1 MLSFREMS
9 PIPVVDSMRDGCVLD
24 RPAVDK
30 EILRT
35 PARPCPN
42 RIDCKT
48 FQQKPRSLLPP
59 RDDVFQKSRPID
71 LQDTISEGRD
81 GRVFQAILPV
91 VPEPKLRARPRQRG
105 LLDDLA
111 EMRKLGRAR
120 FEKLPPGRSV
130 EEQIRDLD
138 LGPWSRGSLFRFG
151 DGAAGHQHPGSY
163 GLMPACGDHPHLRH
177 RSDAR
182 QRLATKAQGPDPQ
195 EVFLRPQ
202 LTRRM

>member
-9 PIPVVDSMRDGCVLD
+9 PIPVVDSMRDGYVLD

-42 RIDCKT
+42 RIDRKT
-48 FQQKPRSLLPP
+48 FQQKPRSLLPH

-81 GRVFQAILPV
+81 GRVFQHILPV

-111 EMRKLGRAR
+111 EMRKLGRGR

-138 LGPWSRGSLFRFG
+138 LGPCSRGSLYRVC
-151 DGAAGHQHPGSY
+151 DGAAGPQHPRSS
-163 GLMPACGDHPHLRH
+163 GLLPACGSHSP
-177 RSDAR
+177 
-182 QRLATKAQGPDPQ
+182 
-195 EVFLRPQ
+195 LRPPRGA
-202 LTRRM
+202 RR

>member
-42 RIDCKT
+42 RIDRKT
-48 FQQKPRSLLPP
+48 FQQKPRSLLPH

-81 GRVFQAILPV
+81 GRVFQHILPV

-111 EMRKLGRAR
+111 EMRKLGRGR

-130 EEQIRDLD
+130 EEKISD
-138 LGPWSRGSLFRFG
+138 LGLCTWICGSLLRFS
-151 DGAAGHQHPGSY
+151 DGVAGIKYAGCS
-163 GLMPACGDHPHLRH
+163 GLMEG
-177 RSDAR
+177 SF
-182 QRLATKAQGPDPQ
+182 T
-195 EVFLRPQ
+195 
-202 LTRRM
+202 T